1 MTKILYFIDRMLL
14 GGIQNL
20 VLSWVSRFDKEKI
33 HVDFLLLDDG
43 KEYKLENSLK
53 ELGCNVY
60 KLTGIWVKN
69 PIDFIKE
76 SKALDCFFKE
86 HHNYKI
92 IHLHSTSKNYLV
104 LKYAKKYGIPVR
116 IAHSHN
122 IDFQTK
128 NPIKKIVGN
137 IFKINLKKYAT
148 DYFACS
154 KKAGKWL
161 FGEKIINSDK
171 FKVIHNAIDYDKF
184 KFDENKR
191 KEIREELNIKDDE
204 IVVGHVGRFSNQ
216 KNHEF
221 LIDIFAELYKKND
234 KFKLLL
240 IGTGE
245 TEKLIKEKVKKLNI
259 ESRVIFL
266 GFKED
271 VSKYYNAMDLFL
283 FPSKFEGLGITLI
296 EAQANGLICFTS
308 KDVVPEEAKL
318 SDNLHFIKLNKSDE
332 MWAEEILKYNL
343 SRISCKN
350 EFIENKYLI
359 CDIVY
364 ELENKYISL
373 TKNNGELNGKY

>member
-1 MTKILYFIDRMLL
+1 MLK
-14 GGIQNL
+14 GGIQSL
-20 VLSWVSRFDKEKI
+20 VMEIVKNIDKEKVQI
-33 HVDFLLLDDG
+33 DFLLLDDG
-43 KEYKLENSLK
+43 KKYELEDELEN
-53 ELGCNVY
+53 LGCKVY
-60 KLTGIWVKN
+60 KLKGIWLRT
-69 PIDFIKE
+69 PLDFMKYT
-76 SKALDCFFKE
+76 KALDNFFKN
-86 HHNYKI
+86 HRDYDVVHM
-92 IHLHSTSKNYLV
+92 HSSSKNYMV
-104 LKYAKKYGIPVR
+104 LKKAKKYGIPVR

-128 NPIKKIVGN
+128 NPIKKLIGN
-137 IFKINLKKYAT
+137 IFKVNLKKYAT

-154 KKAGKWL
+154 KIAGKWL

-184 KFDENKR
+184 KFDGNKR

-221 LIDIFAELYKKND
+221 LIDIFDELYKKND

-240 IGTGE
+240 IGIGE
-245 TEKLIKEKVKKLNI
+245 TEELIKEKVKKLNI
-259 ESRVIFL
+259 ENRVIFL

-318 SDNLHFIKLNKSDE
+318 SDNLYYIKLSDGFKKWTE
-332 MWAEEILKYNL
+332 KIENCNL
-343 SRISCKN
+343 SRISSKK
-350 EFIENKYLI
+350 EFVENRYLI

-364 ELENKYISL
+364 ELENKYINL

>member
-1 MTKILYFIDRMLL
+1 MKKVLYFVDRMLK
-14 GGIQNL
+14 GGIQSL
-20 VLSWVSRFDKEKI
+20 VMEIVKNIDKEKVQI
-33 HVDFLLLDDG
+33 DFLLLDDG
-43 KEYKLENSLK
+43 KKYELEDELEN
-53 ELGCNVY
+53 LGCKVY
-60 KLTGIWVKN
+60 KLKGIWLRT
-69 PIDFIKE
+69 PLDFMKYT
-76 SKALDCFFKE
+76 KALDNFFKN
-86 HHNYKI
+86 HRDYDVVHM
-92 IHLHSTSKNYLV
+92 HSSSKNYMV
-104 LKYAKKYGIPVR
+104 LKKAKKYGIPVR

-128 NPIKKIVGN
+128 NPIKKLIGN
-137 IFKINLKKYAT
+137 IFKVNLKKYAT

-154 KKAGKWL
+154 KIAGKWL

-184 KFDENKR
+184 KFDGNKR

-221 LIDIFAELYKKND
+221 LIDIFDELYKKND

-240 IGTGE
+240 IGIGE
-245 TEKLIKEKVKKLNI
+245 TEELIKEKVKKLNI

-266 GFKED
+266 GVKED

-283 FPSKFEGLGITLI
+283 CPSKFEGLGITLI

-318 SDNLHFIKLNKSDE
+318 SDNLYYIKLSDGFKK
-332 MWAEEILKYNL
+332 WAEKIENCNL
-343 SRISCKN
+343 SRISSKK
-350 EFIENKYLI
+350 EFVENRYLI

-364 ELENKYISL
+364 ELENKYINL

>member
-1 MTKILYFIDRMLL
+1 MKKVLYFVDRMLK
-14 GGIQNL
+14 GGIQSL
-20 VLSWVSRFDKEKI
+20 VMEIVKNINKEKVQI
-33 HVDFLLLDDG
+33 DFLLLDDG
-43 KEYKLENSLK
+43 KKYELEDELEN
-53 ELGCNVY
+53 LGCKVY
-60 KLTGIWVKN
+60 KLKGIWIKT
-69 PIDFIKE
+69 PMDFIKYT
-76 SKALDCFFKE
+76 KALDNFFKN
-86 HHNYKI
+86 HNDYDVV
-92 IHLHSTSKNYLV
+92 HMHSSSKNYMV
-104 LKYAKKYGIPVR
+104 LKKSKKYGIQVR

-128 NPIKKIVGN
+128 NPIKKLIGN
-137 IFKINLKKYAT
+137 IFKVNLKKYAT

-191 KEIREELNIKDDE
+191 KEIRKKLNIKDDE

-245 TEKLIKEKVKKLNI
+245 TEELIKEKVKKLNI

-271 VSKYYNAMDLFL
+271 VSKYYNVMDLFL

-318 SDNLHFIKLNKSDE
+318 SDNLHFIELNKSDE